1 MNNDEEHLKLLALFH
16 YVVGGIGAVFA
27 CLPLIHVG
35 LGVAM
40 LFDSKILAGAHG
52 APPPAFAGIFF
63 ILLGGFLVLLGWAM
77 AVCTIISGRFLAKRK
92 HRTFSFVIAAIL
104 CAFMPFGTVLG
115 VFTIIVLSRDSVK
128 TLYEKSGPPRIVP
141 PEISQPAP

>member
-1 MNNDEEHLKLLALFH
+1 MSKDEEHLNLLALFH

-27 CLPLIHVG
+27 CFPLIHVG

-40 LFDSKILAGAHG
+40 LFDSKMLAGANG
-52 APPPAFAGIFF
+52 SPPPAFAGIFF

-77 AVCTIISGRFLAKRK
+77 AVCTVVSGRFLGKRK
-92 HRTFSFVIAAIL
+92 RRMFSFVIAAIL

-128 TLYEKSGPPRIVP
+128 SLYDKPSVLGAIP
-141 PEISQPAP
+141 PETAKAAP

>member
-1 MNNDEEHLKLLALFH
+1 MNKDEEHLKLLALFH
-16 YVVGGIGAVFA
+16 YIVGGIGAFFA
-27 CLPLIHVG
+27 CFPLIHVG
-35 LGVAM
+35 IGVAM
-40 LFDSKILAGAHG
+40 LFDSKLLAGG
-52 APPPAFAGIFF
+52 NGSPPPAFAGIFF

-77 AVCTIISGRFLAKRK
+77 AICTLISGRFLAKRK

-128 TLYEKSGPPRIVP
+128 ALYATSASPSAAP
-141 PEISQPAP
+141 PEIARAAP